1 MIYPKDIAYLKTVRK
16 QVYLPK
22 GEQLRKNQ
30 LVFLYSSNID
40 NSIEYIN
47 SRNLASGGFYRYY
60 YIPYT
65 YRLSTNNKTF
75 RFNIRK
81 KKKSIKDKIE
91 KATKVNL
98 FPYDYLT
105 NDVTKNYNTYFD
117 MSIYIDAFKKMSKS
131 ATINKK
137 MTLFWSFL
145 NSVINNP
152 KYDKWDKLLLIN
164 GSEYKFS
171 TSDKLKDSIDNP
183 LYMIYY
189 SLLHDPSVLKKVDI
203 DILAYTNR
211 GVLKINPSKLTEKD
225 KPTYQAQ
232 IKLLFASTKKEEK
245 VIDKVLDDKA
255 IIKEERKEL
264 VKDTILQKM
273 NFTGSEIAN
282 ILGEEDERED
292 DADIDDIKKKIS
304 DKVDDVEKEI
314 LDKIDG
320 DKNDPSIKDAIQ
332 VNAEN
337 RINEDRELIEKLY
350 NVTMG
355 KTVPKSKASTARDKM
370 LKEKQKDIVVS
381 GMTIKEIE
389 KIDSKKIP
397 IKRSDY
403 SASLHTSNNN
413 VKHNNFVNFDKQ
425 YNEKLLKKD
434 IVDSVLELNNKSIP
448 MYVRDIKVEDTS
460 NELNYQD
467 TYTFLLEDA
476 NRQRHT
482 VKVDIPKIYDNKFL
496 FIGGNKKL
504 ILKQN
509 FFLPVVKIG
518 PDTVEIV
525 TNYNKMFI
533 TRDDTKGLGNIE
545 RFKKA
550 LEKNDIYKKAFT
562 FYNAYPKNTNYITT
576 LEYDELSKFI
586 GKYKFNRLELYFDQQ
601 EADKVKETK
610 KIKDKK
616 DSIFIGLNSGE
627 PIFINWNTQKTDDG
641 RSIVDILISSAP
653 EEVKSE
659 YNRIKFPKR
668 LMTARVK
675 TMEQLITV
683 IMLIGYWEG
692 LSTVL
697 KKINLDYR
705 LTEKYP
711 KDLTYDEEV
720 IQFKDCYLVYKTTI
734 LASILLNGLRV
745 VETKNYEFLDFDSP
759 SPYLDYFL
767 KVYGKLSIAN
777 ALNNTYEFTIDNITR
792 EILIDQ
798 NLPTD
803 IVSLVIYAVS
813 LLEDKRFTPEINQ
826 NLSRV
831 RSTEIIPAILY
842 DSIAK
847 AYINVA
853 NSSGKKKLEIPRDIV
868 IKKLLALKT
877 VEDVSTLNPVLE
889 LDRCNTITA
898 KGWRGVNLDDS
909 YTLNKRAYDKSM
921 TGVIC
926 MNSSPDGSTGVTKVL
941 TADPKVTSLRGYCE
955 DNSED
960 MSKLKDTNMFSYAEL
975 LIPTAGAH
983 DDPTRV
989 GHAVK
994 QSKHVIPVEKS
1005 SPVLI
1010 SNGME
1015 EACRFALSSDFC
1027 INADEDGKVIE
1038 YDEESQ
1044 IMVVEYKSGKHRAI
1058 NLAPFTAKNGGG
1070 GFYLSNQLTTNLKVG
1085 SRFKQNDPLAW
1096 HKNFFTNN
1104 KFTGCRMNMGTF
1116 VKVAIASAYNTYND
1130 ATFIT
1135 SKLSKDAG
1143 TEMTFAEQAVVGKN
1157 SHVDFIRK
1165 IGEHIEVDDILI
1177 SFDSS
1182 YEDESINEFLAALS
1196 ADPDSSSIVEDSKNT
1211 IKSDHAGEIIDIKIY
1226 STVELSEL
1234 SPSLKKIVSEH
1245 YKKINKK
1252 KALLDKYND
1261 GENDSIVKCGILF
1274 TETTKKV
1281 EPSKYGVIRGQHVE
1295 DSVLFEFYIK
1305 HNEELEVASKI
1316 ANFTGLKNT
1325 VAEIIPE
1332 GYEPYSEFRPD
1343 EEISTFIAPSSVL
1356 KRMTPTINIQAL
1368 GNKVL
1373 VELKRKLKDIYES

>member
-1 MIYPKDIAYLKTVRK
+1 MIYPKNIEYLRTVRK
-16 QVYLPK
+16 KVYLPK
-22 GEQLRKNQ
+22 GDQPHKNQ
-30 LVFLYSSNID
+30 LVFLYSSGIK

-47 SRNLASGGFYRYY
+47 GTNLHPNSFYRYY

-65 YRLSTNNKTF
+65 YRLSLNNKTF
-75 RFNIRK
+75 RFNIRNRK
-81 KKKSIKDKIE
+81 RTIKETIE
-91 KATKVNL
+91 TDTRL
-98 FPYDYLT
+98 RLYPYEYLT
-105 NDVTKNYNTYFD
+105 NDVSKNYNTYFD
-117 MSIYIDAFKKMSKS
+117 LSIFIDGYKKITKS
-131 ATINKK
+131 ASINKK
-137 MTLFWSFL
+137 MNLFWSFL
-145 NSVINNP
+145 NSIINNP
-152 KYDKWDKLLLIN
+152 KYSSWDKLLLIN
-164 GSEYKFS
+164 GSQYKFN
-171 TSDKLKDSIDNP
+171 TSDKIKESINNP
-183 LYMIYY
+183 VYMIYY
-189 SLLHDPSVLKKVDI
+189 SLLHDPEVMKKVDI
-203 DILAYTNR
+203 DILLYTDR
-211 GVLKINPSKLTEKD
+211 GVLKINPSKLTAKD
-225 KPTYQAQ
+225 KPQFQAQ
-232 IKLLFASTKKEEK
+232 VKLLFATSKSEEK
-245 VIDKVLDDKA
+245 VIDTVLDDKS
-255 IIKEERKEL
+255 IIKEERKEI
-264 VKDTILQKM
+264 VKDNIMKKM
-273 NFTGSEIAN
+273 NFTGSDIAN
-282 ILGEEDERED
+282 ILED
-292 DADIDDIKKKIS
+292 DDSDEDIEVEDIKQKIS
-304 DKVDDVEKEI
+304 SKVDSVEKEI
-314 LDKIDG
+314 LDKLED
-320 DKNDPSIKDAIQ
+320 DNDPAIGTAIQ
-332 VNAEN
+332 VNTEN
-337 RINEDRELIEKLY
+337 QINEDRELIEKLY

-355 KTVPKSKASTARDKM
+355 KTVPKSKASTARDRM

-381 GMTIKEIE
+381 GITLKEIE
-389 KIDSKKIP
+389 KIDSRKIP
-397 IKRSDY
+397 IKENDY
-403 SASLHTSNNN
+403 SNALHTANEN
-413 VKHNNFVNFDKQ
+413 VKHNRFINFDKE

-448 MYVRDIKVEDTS
+448 MFIRDIKVEDTS

-467 TYTFLLEDA
+467 TYTFLLEDG

-482 VKVDIPKIYDNKFL
+482 IKVDIPKIYDNKFL
-496 FIGGNKKL
+496 FLGGNKKL

-545 RFKKA
+545 RFKKV
-550 LEKNDIYKKAFT
+550 LEKNDAYKECFT
-562 FYNAYPKNTNYITT
+562 FYNAYPKNSNCITT

-586 GKYKFNRLELYFDQQ
+586 GHYKFNKLELFFDQH
-601 EADKVKETK
+601 EAAKYIDSR
-610 KIKDKK
+610 KIKVP
-616 DSIFIGLNSGE
+616 SNSMFIGMDNGE
-627 PIFINWNTQKTDDG
+627 PIFIDWETQKTKNG
-641 RSIVDILISSAP
+641 KSIIDIIITSAP
-653 EEVKSE
+653 EDVKVE
-659 YNRIKFPKR
+659 YDKVKFPKR
-668 LMTARVK
+668 LMTAKVK

-692 LSTVL
+692 LTNVI

-720 IQFKDCYLVYKTTI
+720 IQFADCYLVYKSTI

-745 VETKNYEFLDFDSP
+745 VDTKNYKFLDFDTP
-759 SPYLDYFL
+759 NPYLDYFL

-813 LLEDKRFTPEINQ
+813 LLEDNQFTVEINQ
-826 NLSRV
+826 NLSRI

-853 NSSGKKKLEIPRDIV
+853 NSSGKKKLQVPRDIV
-868 IKKLLALKT
+868 IKKLLDLKT

-909 YTLNKRAYDKSM
+909 YTLSKRAYDKSM
-921 TGVIC
+921 TGIIC
-926 MNSSPDGSTGVTKVL
+926 MNTSPDGSTGVTKVL
-941 TADPKVTSLRGYCE
+941 TADPKVKSLRGYCE
-955 DNSED
+955 DNSDD

-1015 EACRFALSSDFC
+1015 EACRFSLSSDFC
-1027 INADEDGKVIE
+1027 INADEDGKVVE

-1044 IMVVEYKSGKHRAI
+1044 IMIVEYKSGKHRAI
-1058 NLAPFTAKNGGG
+1058 NLAPFTVKNGGG
-1070 GFYLSNQLTTNLKVG
+1070 GFYLSNQLTTDLKLG
-1085 SRFKQNDPLAW
+1085 SKFKQNDPLAW
-1096 HKNFFTNN
+1096 HKNFFSTNKYN
-1104 KFTGCRMNMGTF
+1104 GCRMNMGTF
-1116 VKVAIASAYNTYND
+1116 VKVAIMSAYNTYND

-1165 IGEHIEVDDILI
+1165 IGEHIDVDDVLI

-1182 YEDESINEFLAALS
+1182 YEDESLNDFLAALS
-1196 ADPDSSSIVEDSKNT
+1196 EDPDASSIVEDSKNT
-1211 IKSDHAGEIIDIKIY
+1211 IKSDHAGEIVDIKIY
-1226 STVELSEL
+1226 STVDLDEL
-1234 SPSLKKIVSEH
+1234 SPSLKKIVSAH

-1252 KALLDKYND
+1252 KNLLDKYND
-1261 GENDSIVKCGILF
+1261 GEKDSIVKCGMLF

-1295 DSVLFEFYIK
+1295 ESVLFEFYIK

-1332 GYEPYSEFRPD
+1332 GYEPYSSYRPD

-1356 KRMTPTINIQAL
+1356 KRMTPTIILQTL

-1373 VELKRKLKDIYES
+1373 VELKRQLKDIYES